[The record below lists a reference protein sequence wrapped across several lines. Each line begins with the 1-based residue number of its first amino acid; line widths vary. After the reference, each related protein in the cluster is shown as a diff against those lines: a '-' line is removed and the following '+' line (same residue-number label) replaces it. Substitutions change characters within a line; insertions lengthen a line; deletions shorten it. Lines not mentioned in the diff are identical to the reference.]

1 MGNVDNV
8 VCPPARR
15 SDGKKVDTWKVKLPG
30 PGYETMDVDIYMS
43 RDDDSV
49 YTFHLDIPIGKRK
62 CTVRSQ
68 NPSELKDLLNKVVA
82 EEIEKTWDKGLVVQ
96 VDTYSNSQ
104 LDPEDPGEHELKVE
118 WHIVR
123 YKVINDFLCH
133 MEDGDLFTLET

>member
-68 NPSELKDLLNKVVA
+68 NPSELKDLLNA
-82 EEIEKTWDKGLVVQ
+82 QIEARR
-96 VDTYSNSQ
+96 
-104 LDPEDPGEHELKVE
+104 E
-118 WHIVR
+118 
-123 YKVINDFLCH
+123 
-133 MEDGDLFTLET
+133 